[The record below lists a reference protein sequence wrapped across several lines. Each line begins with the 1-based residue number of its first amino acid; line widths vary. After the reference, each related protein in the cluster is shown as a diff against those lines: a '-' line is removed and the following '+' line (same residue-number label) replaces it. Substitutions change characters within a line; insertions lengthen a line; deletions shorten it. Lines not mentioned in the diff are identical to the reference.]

1 MSDRTL
7 LKEVLTEKKVE
18 IESEV
23 EIAIKQEEQV
33 STQKALPEKS
43 NSTQESINIFSA
55 SSFPSSQV
63 ERLKQKYNQEEEEIN
78 RIESK
83 VSQVIEKPNY
93 DTMDTLSE
101 SERKKVFVFKNVE
114 STKKAN
120 PSKFKIILISV
131 IFALFTIWGT
141 VNIANIENVSSQISQ
156 VSSQYEINLIN
167 YLKNLYMLDVTNS
180 ENMKNL
186 FETIP
191 DESVPPTQIDAQSN
205 WFDRFCNF
213 IGGLFGG

>member
-1 MSDRTL
+1 MSDKTL
-7 LKEVLTEKKVE
+7 LKEVLTEEKVE
-18 IESEV
+18 VQVEKKPKEKQISVEEV
-23 EIAIKQEEQV
+23 
-33 STQKALPEKS
+33 LPEKS
-43 NSTQESINIFSA
+43 TSKEDTINIFSSA
-55 SSFPSSQV
+55 SFPVSQV
-63 ERLKQKYNQEEEEIN
+63 ERLKKKYIEDEEDKEIN

-83 VSQVIEKPNY
+83 VSQVLEKPNY
-93 DTMDTLSE
+93 DTMDTLTE
-101 SERKKVFVFKNVE
+101 SERKKIFVFKNVE
-114 STKKAN
+114 STKKSN
-120 PSKFKIILISV
+120 PSKFKVILISI

-141 VNIANIENVSSQISQ
+141 VNIATIDNVSSQITQ

-186 FETIP
+186 FEVIP
-191 DESVPPTQIDAQSN
+191 DESVPPTQIDAKSN

>member
-7 LKEVLTEKKVE
+7 LKEVLTEEKVE
-18 IESEV
+18 IESEKK
-23 EIAIKQEEQV
+23 AKQKEV
-33 STQKALPEKS
+33 STEKTLPEKS
-43 NSTQESINIFSA
+43 TSKEESINIFSSA
-55 SSFPSSQV
+55 SFPLSQV
-63 ERLKQKYNQEEEEIN
+63 ERLKQKYIQEEKEIN

-83 VSQVIEKPNY
+83 VSEVIEKPNY
-93 DTMDTLSE
+93 DTMDTLTE
-101 SERKKVFVFKNVE
+101 AERKKIFVFKNVE
-114 STKKAN
+114 NSKKAN
-120 PSKFKIILISV
+120 PSKFKVILISI

-141 VNIANIENVSSQISQ
+141 VNVATIDNVSSQITQ
-156 VSSQYEINLIN
+156 VSSQYEINLVN

-186 FETIP
+186 FEVIP
-191 DESVPPTQIDAQSN
+191 EESVPPTQINEKSN